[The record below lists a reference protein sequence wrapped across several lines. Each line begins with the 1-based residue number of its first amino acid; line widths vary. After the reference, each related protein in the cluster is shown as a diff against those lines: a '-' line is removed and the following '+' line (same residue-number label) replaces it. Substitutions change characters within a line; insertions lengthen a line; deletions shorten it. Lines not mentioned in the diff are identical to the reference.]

1 MRVGVIR
8 NDLSA
13 PILAADLE
21 QVSRRN
27 SSVDAPGQVA
37 YLSYPTVATVE
48 AALADSTTGVGATIT
63 GSDISGSLPLTVNG
77 TNDVLELKTASGD
90 AFTAYSIANAAYAS
104 VDALVDALNT
114 AFGTD
119 PVRAFNGGND
129 NIVLESTLYGVDSY
143 LESDTIAGGSTGN
156 TDLGFA
162 DGVARDMPAASAFIT
177 AAGLPGG
184 PMDLSQATMEV
195 VGAGSNSNALE
206 PYYDAGQYI
215 GVLDAFAQLFAE
227 TDVAVES
234 CLVGMMSGFA
244 SAAFNP
250 DSRNNSVTAGAAVTI
265 LDDDGSA
272 FSQTVPT
279 ATSATLD
286 TPAAGD
292 VTIAGTGLGKE
303 SGDSTEPLRST
314 TVKFTGAVS
323 KTLPQESI
331 EAAGGSVSD
340 TAVVVPASLIPGA
353 TTTTTS
359 VQVKFRQL
367 VSDVEAVA

>member
-27 SSVDAPGQVA
+27 TSVDPPGQVA
-37 YLSYPTVATVE
+37 YLSYPTVVNVE
-48 AALADSTTGVGATIT
+48 AALADPATGAGATIT
-63 GSDISGSLPLTVNG
+63 GSDISGSLPLTIDG
-77 TNDVLELKTASGD
+77 TNDALMLKTASGD
-90 AFTAYSIANAAYAS
+90 AFTTYDIANAAYSTIA
-104 VDALVDALNT
+104 ALVDALNT
-114 AFGTD
+114 AFGSD
-119 PVRAFNGGND
+119 PVRAFDGGNS

-143 LESDTIAGGSTGN
+143 LELDTVANGSTGN
-156 TDLGFA
+156 TDLGLA
-162 DGVARDMPAASAFIT
+162 NGDVRDMPSAADFI
-177 AAGLPGG
+177 AGVGLPGG
-184 PMDLSQATMEV
+184 PLDLSQATVEAI
-195 VGAGSNSNALE
+195 GAGDNANALE
-206 PYYDAGQYI
+206 PYYDAGQYL

-234 CLVGMMSGFA
+234 CLVGMMSGYA

-250 DSRNNSVTAGAAVTI
+250 DSRNPAVSAGAAVTI
-265 LDDDGSA
+265 LDDDGSS
-272 FSQTVPT
+272 FSQTLPT
-279 ATSATLD
+279 VTSATLD
-286 TPAAGD
+286 SPAAGD

-303 SGDSTEPLRST
+303 SGDATDPLRST
-314 TVKFTGAVS
+314 TVKFSGAIS
-323 KTLPQESI
+323 KTLSQEAI

-359 VQVKFRQL
+359 VLVQFRQR
-367 VSDVEAVA
+367 VSDLEALA